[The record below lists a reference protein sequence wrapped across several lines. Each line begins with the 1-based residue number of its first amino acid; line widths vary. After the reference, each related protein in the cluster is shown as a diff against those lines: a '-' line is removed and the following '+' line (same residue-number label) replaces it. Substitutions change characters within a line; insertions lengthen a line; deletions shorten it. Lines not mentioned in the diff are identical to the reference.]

1 MSEEATPPPSLAARI
16 ERRARTVVPFVV
28 SALLLAYVFDR
39 IDIRIALDFL
49 TLETVLRFCG
59 PLLLF
64 SIVTLVIEAQCL
76 YRVVAENAA
85 DASRLSRTTAARI
98 KAASY
103 LLGVLNYALG
113 AAGLSVLLRRRTQA
127 SIAAAAGM
135 VVLISL
141 FDIGSVLVWVVT
153 GGAFLQTETAGLRL
167 GLFAAMIGAIVAGF
181 LFLRAPITMG
191 PLEVVRQLP
200 ILRAARLAPIRLLV
214 EIGLLRLFL
223 VGCFVALVWALF
235 WAFKTPV
242 DPLALAFNV
251 GIMLVVSALPVAAGG
266 LGTGQIV
273 FVELF
278 SGIAPDTQLLAMS
291 VVFSFAMIFSRA
303 AVGLLFAPE
312 FTEEALAAAR
322 DERESQSARDADV

>member
-1 MSEEATPPPSLAARI
+1 MSEETTSPPSVAARM
-16 ERRARTVVPFVV
+16 ERSARTIVPFVV

-39 IDIRIALDFL
+39 IDIRMALDFL
-49 TLETVLRFCG
+49 TLDVVLRFCL
-59 PLLLF
+59 PLVLF
-64 SIVTLVIEAQCL
+64 GVVTLAIEAQCL
-76 YRVVAENAA
+76 HRVVAENAA
-85 DASRLSRTTAARI
+85 YASPLNRATAARI

-141 FDIGSVLVWVVT
+141 FDIGSVLVWVVA
-153 GGAFLQTETAGLRL
+153 GGTLLQTETAGLRL
-167 GLFAAMIGAIVAGF
+167 GLFGGLIGAIVAGF
-181 LFLRAPITMG
+181 VFLRTEISMG
-191 PLEVVRQLP
+191 PLEVVRELP
-200 ILRAARLAPIRLLV
+200 ILRAPRSAPIRLLV
-214 EIGLLRLFL
+214 EIGLLRLLF
-223 VGCFVALVWALF
+223 VGCFVALVRALF
-235 WAFKTPV
+235 WAFGIPV
-242 DPLALAFNV
+242 DATTLAFNV

-312 FTEEALAAAR
+312 FTREALAAAR
-322 DERESQSARDADV
+322 EERGAEEAKNADG

>member
-1 MSEEATPPPSLAARI
+1 M
-16 ERRARTVVPFVV
+16 ERSARTIVPFVV

-39 IDIRIALDFL
+39 IDIRMALDFL
-49 TLETVLRFCG
+49 TLDVVLRFCL
-59 PLLLF
+59 PLVLF
-64 SIVTLVIEAQCL
+64 GVVTLAIEAQCL
-76 YRVVAENAA
+76 HRVVAENAA
-85 DASRLSRTTAARI
+85 YASPLNRATAARI

-113 AAGLSVLLRRRTQA
+113 AAGLSVLLRRRNQA
-127 SIAAAAGM
+127 SIAVAAGM

-141 FDIGSVLVWVVT
+141 FDIGSVLVWVVA
-153 GGAFLQTETAGLRL
+153 GGTLLQTETAGLRL
-167 GLFAAMIGAIVAGF
+167 GLFGGLIGAIVAGF
-181 LFLRAPITMG
+181 VFLRTEISMG
-191 PLEVVRQLP
+191 PLEVVRELP
-200 ILRAARLAPIRLLV
+200 ILRAPRSAPIRLLV
-214 EIGLLRLFL
+214 EIGLLRLLF
-223 VGCFVALVWALF
+223 VGCFVALVRALF
-235 WAFKTPV
+235 WAFGIPV
-242 DPLALAFNV
+242 DVTTLAFNV

-312 FTEEALAAAR
+312 FTREALAAAR
-322 DERESQSARDADV
+322 EERGAEEAKNADG